1 MVIKIKTDDLK
12 KVLNNLKEDPRRTI
26 LTEHFVEKVEDRGIE
41 EKMVYMK
48 LEHVNPRSIRM
59 ICDIND
65 IFELS
70 YYWMK
75 NERLIVILSLEPPC
89 RVILITA
96 FIRRI

>member
-12 KVLNNLKEDPRRTI
+12 KVLSNLKDDPMRTI
-26 LTEHFVEKVEDRGIE
+26 LTEHFVEKVEDRGIDE
-41 EKMVYMK
+41 NMIYVK
-48 LEHVNPRSIRM
+48 LEHAMPKSIRM
-59 ICDIND
+59 ICDTNG

-75 NERLIVILSLEPPC
+75 NERLIIILSLEPPC

-96 FIRRI
+96 FIRSV